1 MKERLSL
8 VFMGTSGFAVPILQS
23 LFGNYTV
30 STIITQPD
38 RPRGRGRALSMSE
51 VKERALTLTIPIR
64 QPESVKDPAFI
75 REIKKLNPRLIVVAA
90 YGQILPRRLLDI
102 PEMGCVNVHASLLPK
117 YRGAAPINWA
127 IAHGE
132 SETGVTTMMMDEGM
146 DTGPILLS
154 RSVDID
160 PMDTAISLQGRLAGL
175 GAEVVVET
183 IQGLEEGT
191 IHPVAQ
197 DEEKATYAPPLKKED
212 GRIDWSLPA
221 SVLHNR
227 LRAMIPWPGAFTQ
240 MEGKILKVC
249 WAELDET
256 PHSHPSGCIVDVG
269 PQGIRVTAGT
279 GYLLLKEVQLE
290 GKKPLPVREFLLGHP
305 VDAGTILE

>member
-1 MKERLSL
+1 
-8 VFMGTSGFAVPILQS
+8 
-23 LFGNYTV
+23 
-30 STIITQPD
+30 
-38 RPRGRGRALSMSE
+38 MSE
-51 VKERALTLTIPIR
+51 VKERALTLTIPIH

-90 YGQILPRRLLDI
+90 YGQILPRSLLEI

-127 IAHGE
+127 IAAGE

-160 PMDTAISLQGRLAGL
+160 PMDTAISLQERLADV

-191 IHPVAQ
+191 IHPIAQ
-197 DEEKATYAPPLKKED
+197 DGEKATYAPPLKKED

-221 SVLHNR
+221 SVLHKR

-240 MEGKILKVC
+240 MEEKILKVC
-249 WAELDET
+249 WAEIDET
-256 PHSHPSGCIVDVG
+256 SHGHPPGCIVDVG
-269 PQGIRVTAGT
+269 PQGIRVTAGK
-279 GYLLLKEVQLE
+279 GYLILKEVQLE
-290 GKKPLPVREFLLGHP
+290 GKKRLPVRAFLLGHP
-305 VDAGTILE
+305 VDAGTILGS